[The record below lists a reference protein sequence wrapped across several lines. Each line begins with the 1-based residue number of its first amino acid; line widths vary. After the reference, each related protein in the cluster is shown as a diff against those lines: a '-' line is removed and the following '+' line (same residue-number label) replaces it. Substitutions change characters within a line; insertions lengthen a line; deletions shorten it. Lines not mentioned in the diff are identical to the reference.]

1 MTSLRSLLFV
11 LPAAAIH
18 CFGQCNPHPLRP
30 SMLPPCPTVLD
41 QLSKAMDASAEF
53 KKDVGVLNNQTGDA
67 RTRFWKLFPNGPG
80 IDAAEA
86 DFLKMLWNKDM
97 YYLMFSLPEGVSG
110 RTAMM
115 PNVIGMDLSTT
126 SQDLS
131 SFPKNVDGGIRP
143 YAFPMFVQWVNAL
156 RRSEGRDKDGLMAS
170 PLLIAKAVQD
180 KSNWRKAY
188 EHARNWA
195 EFMSSGVDISKHL
208 TPQAYLLNQMEGH
221 VSLAL
226 AASKPAD
233 LLDPA
238 AATRELYNLF
248 VKMFGEKDVLAAAA
262 TVLHT
267 PKNSVGGLAKR
278 ADVEVGLFVSAPS
291 PNPYMLFLTEVTK
304 SSPHNYA
311 VALCMDPYALLGG
324 QATTT
329 FNTKEQW
336 AKAFSVYT
344 QVAAKYGEATVLSAA
359 ARLKDV
365 PKGTDGPRGDPMARG
380 TTWWFQALLKDP
392 KTVVPEVGRF
402 MAGSYDP
409 RWIGNMVE
417 VRGTVS
423 RVDVAKGKHPEYATM
438 HFKES
443 RDDRLTGFTPN
454 SGLLQESYGENFEG
468 LIGKP
473 VEIWG
478 QVDEWREGGGVR
490 LLITNQVKVIDAAA
504 LTNFKESHP
513 EWLTAAR
520 PAEVLVDS
528 PKYLAWKKFPTG
540 TKVTLEDRLLMETRP
555 GTDQYNR
562 SRISRTTFQLQSI
575 DADRAVVTWDSTTWP
590 MRGGETQSSDKL
602 TYKAKERPGTAQVPL
617 GFAVSD
623 GMQTTTGEE
632 TLVIN
637 GKKIATWWECIASAK
652 DPQTFT
658 KTWRSDEVPGGL
670 VLQHVRQGRTSVN
683 TRNFSETI
691 WAPVDGVV
699 PELGESSVQ
708 APTANVA
715 QPAGTNRDA
724 RAAGTVRRPDAK
736 TAPTTPVPTAPVP
749 AAPPVS
755 RGRANPPMN
764 QPPAASGQSELAQRY
779 MSAMRRV
786 GQAKVGLAQL
796 QRRQSGS
803 GANLPDDIRAAS
815 DRLDTQLRNTVLAM
829 RARDNGATEQSFH
842 ALEDTLAVIEKYLAK

>member
-1 MTSLRSLLFV
+1 MKSLRSLLFV
-11 LPAAAIH
+11 LPAAAVH

-30 SMLPPCPTVLD
+30 SMLPPCPTIAD

-53 KKDVGVLNNQTGDA
+53 KKDVGVLNSQTGDA
-67 RTRFWKLFPNGPG
+67 RSRFWKLFPNGPG

-156 RRSEGRDKDGLMAS
+156 RRSEGRDKDRLLAT

-180 KSNWRKAY
+180 SSNWRRAY
-188 EHARNWA
+188 EDARNWA
-195 EFMSSGVDISKHL
+195 EFTSSGLDISKHL
-208 TPQAYLLNQMEGH
+208 TPQAYLVNQMEGH

-226 AASKPAD
+226 AAAKPAD
-233 LLDPA
+233 LPDPA
-238 AATRELYNLF
+238 AATRDLYNLF

-262 TVLHT
+262 AVLHT

-311 VALCMDPYALLGG
+311 VALCIDPYALLGG

-344 QVAAKYGEATVLSAA
+344 QFAAKYGEATVLAAA

-365 PKGTDGPRGDPMARG
+365 PKGSDGPRGDPQARS
-380 TTWWFQALLKDP
+380 TLSWFTSLLTDP
-392 KTVVPEVGRF
+392 KLVIPEVGRF
-402 MAGSYDP
+402 LAGSYDP

-423 RVDVAKGKHPEYATM
+423 RVDVAKGKHPEWATI

-454 SGLLQESYGENFEG
+454 SDMLREGYGESFER

-478 QVDEWREGGGVR
+478 QVQEWHEGGGVR
-490 LLITNQVKVIDAAA
+490 LLITSQVKVIDAAGLA
-504 LTNFKESHP
+504 NFRESHP

-528 PKYLAWKKFPTG
+528 PKYLAWKKFPPG
-540 TKVTLEDRLLMETRP
+540 TKVTLEFRLLMETAP
-555 GTDQYNR
+555 GTDQYTR
-562 SRISRTTFQLQSI
+562 KRISRTTFELQSI
-575 DADRAVVTWDSTTWP
+575 EADRAVVTYDSTTWH
-590 MRGGETQSSDKL
+590 MSGGETRSSDKL
-602 TYKAKERPGTAQVPL
+602 TYKAKERPGTTQVPVS
-617 GFAVSD
+617 FAARD
-623 GMQTTTGEE
+623 GRQTTTGEE

-637 GKKIATWWECIASAK
+637 GKKIATRWECTTSAK
-652 DPQTFT
+652 DPQAFT
-658 KTWRSDEVPGGL
+658 KIWFSDEVPGGM
-670 VLQHVRQGRTSVN
+670 VLQHVQEPNRVVN
-683 TRNFSETI
+683 TRNISEEI
-691 WAPVDGVV
+691 WAPVEGVV
-699 PELGESSVQ
+699 PELGGSSGQ
-708 APTANVA
+708 AR
-715 QPAGTNRDA
+715 AGPNRDT
-724 RAAGTVRRPDAK
+724 RPAGTVRRPDAGG
-736 TAPTTPVPTAPVP
+736 API
-749 AAPPVS
+749 
-755 RGRANPPMN
+755 
-764 QPPAASGQSELAQRY
+764 
-779 MSAMRRV
+779 RR
-786 GQAKVGLAQL
+786 
-796 QRRQSGS
+796 
-803 GANLPDDIRAAS
+803 
-815 DRLDTQLRNTVLAM
+815 
-829 RARDNGATEQSFH
+829 
-842 ALEDTLAVIEKYLAK
+842 